1 MFFVY
6 LNFNIIKHNCT
17 YVKVPTELSV
27 LIEWLGCTDMV
38 RVHNSKQMSSSV
50 HSKVQHIR
58 CLFFPFNLNFPML
71 IRDAI
76 LKILEVSNLVL
87 WKTGLGAIKHMQNA
101 ERFFVFL
108 S

>member
-6 LNFNIIKHNCT
+6 LNLNVIKNNCT

-27 LIEWLGCTDMV
+27 LMEWLGCTDTIRV
-38 RVHNSKQMSSSV
+38 RNSKQMSSTI
-50 HSKVQHIR
+50 HRKVQQIR
-58 CLFFPFNLNFPML
+58 RLFYTFNLNFPML

-87 WKTGLGAIKHMQNA
+87 WKTWLGAVKHMQNA
-101 ERFFVFL
+101 DRFFVFL